1 MRGTDPTE
9 GSWDVRP
16 ALGLPQAV
24 WHSCVISLVLE
35 EVGLRRLFR
44 NENSF
49 SKSSPSSESL
59 GRALAASG

>member
-1 MRGTDPTE
+1 MRGPGPTE

-16 ALGLPQAV
+16 VLGLPQAG
-24 WHSCVISLVLE
+24 WHSCVNSPALE

-59 GRALAASG
+59 GRALATAG